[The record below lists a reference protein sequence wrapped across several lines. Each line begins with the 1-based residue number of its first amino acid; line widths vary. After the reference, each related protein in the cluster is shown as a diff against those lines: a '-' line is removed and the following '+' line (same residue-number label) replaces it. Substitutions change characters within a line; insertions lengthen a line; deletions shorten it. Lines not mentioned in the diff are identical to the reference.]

1 MGERMTDRY
10 SSMDAVQL
18 TRLLR
23 QRDKQMVTQTKF
35 WVRAGKEALA
45 GDTRSLRLRIA
56 MAESEPVGAVLSDDK
71 PPA

>member
-1 MGERMTDRY
+1 MTDRY

-18 TRLLR
+18 ARLLR
-23 QRDKQMVTQTKF
+23 QRDRQMATATKF

-45 GDTRSLRLRIA
+45 GDVRSLRLRID
-56 MAESEPVGAVLSDDK
+56 MTEAEPCDVVLSEGK